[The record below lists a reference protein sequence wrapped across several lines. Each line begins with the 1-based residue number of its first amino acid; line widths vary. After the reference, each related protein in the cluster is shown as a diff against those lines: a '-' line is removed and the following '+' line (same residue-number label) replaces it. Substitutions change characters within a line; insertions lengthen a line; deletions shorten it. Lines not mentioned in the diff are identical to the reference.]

1 MSFDGPAAATAAIP
15 QTAEMVPDRADR
27 VHHRATEI
35 REPVAIDLEP
45 RGQGR
50 RAVQVAERNEARQAA
65 EYIETGGLQWGST
78 SWVYNMSWPFARIEI
93 WRERVYLTAKLWKI
107 VDVKFDLEKSDVQ
120 AVRKRRGLFSIG
132 VVFEHKKDGYPSLL
146 LFWTSNPDTL
156 IEELQRLDYCVL
168 DGRE

>member
-1 MSFDGPAAATAAIP
+1 VRLLATGANFDDAGLIHHELLGPSGRRAEEVAPVDEKDDAR
-15 QTAEMVPDRADR
+15 QTAEYV
-27 VHHRATEI
+27 
-35 REPVAIDLEP
+35 
-45 RGQGR
+45 
-50 RAVQVAERNEARQAA
+50 
-65 EYIETGGLQWGST
+65 ETGGLQWGST
-78 SWVYNMSWPFARIEI
+78 SWVNNMSWPFARIEI

-156 IEELQRLDYCVL
+156 IEELQRLDYRVL
-168 DGRE
+168 DGPE